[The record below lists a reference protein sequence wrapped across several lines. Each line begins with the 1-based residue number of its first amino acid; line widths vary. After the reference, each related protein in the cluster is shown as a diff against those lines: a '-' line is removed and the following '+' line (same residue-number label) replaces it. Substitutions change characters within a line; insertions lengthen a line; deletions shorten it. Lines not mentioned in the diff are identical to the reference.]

1 MQIGRLFE
9 IVYIL
14 MERDRVTAK
23 DLASRFEVSVRTIY
37 RDVETLSASGI
48 PVYMNKGKGG
58 GISLLSDFVLDK
70 ALITE
75 QERKEVLSSLH
86 ALKTVG
92 LEDQV
97 TALDKLK
104 NIFGSDTVD
113 WIEVDFGFWSDGEK
127 EATIFK
133 KLKGAIL
140 GKREVSFYYFSMQ
153 NSQIER
159 TVEPLKLVFKGAAW
173 YLYAYCKLRG
183 DYRFF
188 KLKRIQELTVLDNYF
203 SRHAPENVLKSNSY
217 PQKKDNEALVKLK
230 FNGGVAY
237 RVYDDFRNI
246 VILEDGSLLVNETFD
261 FNDGLIYHLISY
273 GENIEVL
280 EPLELKEAVKKKLKD
295 ILDKYVVK

>member
-14 MERDRVTAK
+14 IERERVTAK

-58 GISLLSDFVLDK
+58 GISLLSDFVFDK

-75 QERKEVLSSLH
+75 QEKHEVLASLH
-86 ALKTVG
+86 ALRTVG
-92 LEDQV
+92 LEGQA

-104 NIFGSDTVD
+104 NIFGSDTAD
-113 WIEVDFGFWSDGEK
+113 WIEVDFAFWSDGEK

-133 KLKGAIL
+133 QLKGAIL

-159 TVEPLKLVFKGAAW
+159 TVEPLKLVFKGASW
-173 YLYAYCKLRG
+173 YLYAYCKLRE

-188 KLKRIQELTVLDNYF
+188 KLKRIKGLNVLDKF
-203 SRHAPENVLKSNSY
+203 FTRQAPENVLKSNSY
-217 PQKKDNEALVKLK
+217 SEKKDSQVMVKLK
-230 FNGGVAY
+230 INKEVAY
-237 RVYDDFRNI
+237 RAYDDFTN
-246 VILEDGSLLVNETFD
+246 VEELEDGNLLVSDSFD
-261 FNDGLIYHLISY
+261 FNEWLIYHLISY
-273 GENIEVL
+273 GENIEIL
-280 EPLELKEAVKKKLKD
+280 EPLELKETVKKKLKD

>member
-37 RDVETLSASGI
+37 RDVEILSASGI

-58 GISLLSDFVLDK
+58 GISLLSDFVFDK

-75 QERKEVLSSLH
+75 QEKSEVLASLH

-92 LEDQV
+92 LEGQA

-104 NIFGSDTVD
+104 NIFGCDTAD
-113 WIEVDFGFWSDGEK
+113 WIEVDFAFWSDGEK

-133 KLKGAIL
+133 QLKNAIL
-140 GKREVSFYYFSMQ
+140 GKREVDFYYFSM
-153 NSQIER
+153 NDSQIER

-173 YLYAYCKLRG
+173 YLYAYCKLRE
-183 DYRFF
+183 DFRFF
-188 KLKRIQELTVLDNYF
+188 KLKRIKNLNVLDKF
-203 SRHAPENVLKSNSY
+203 FTRQAPENVLKSNLY
-217 PQKKDNEALVKLK
+217 PQKKENQALVKLK
-230 FNGGVAY
+230 FDREVAY
-237 RVYDDFRNI
+237 RVYDDFTNI
-246 VILEDGSLLVNETFD
+246 ELLEDGSLLVNDTFGC
-261 FNDGLIYHLISY
+261 NDGLIYHLISY
-273 GENIEVL
+273 GGNIEVL

-295 ILDKYVVK
+295 ILDKY